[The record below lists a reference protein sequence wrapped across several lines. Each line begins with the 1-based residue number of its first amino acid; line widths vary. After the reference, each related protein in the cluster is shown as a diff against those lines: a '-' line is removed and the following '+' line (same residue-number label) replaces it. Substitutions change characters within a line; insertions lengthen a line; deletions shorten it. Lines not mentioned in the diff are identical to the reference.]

1 MKKLLLVIS
10 MVLGMVAVVMAG
22 SISYSGSVNAT
33 TQKVLLAA
41 TGTTFT
47 AVNISETYF
56 PLTYTPSTVLRFYL
70 EDASNTWTAS
80 AAKVTLTAVPIT
92 GTNEP
97 PCYCV
102 GASGLQT
109 NSSGNGLWT
118 GIPFYNG
125 IVLDGGTD
133 AANSSSTTITAVI
146 VGK

>member
-22 SISYSGSVNAT
+22 TISYSGSVNAT

-47 AVNISETYF
+47 AIAIAETYF
-56 PLTYTPSTVLRFYL
+56 PLTYTPSTVIRFYL

-80 AAKVTLTAVPIT
+80 AAKVTLTAIPIT
-92 GTNEP
+92 GTNT
-97 PCYCV
+97 YYI
-102 GASGLQT
+102 GATGVQT
-109 NSSGNGLWT
+109 NGSGNGLWT

-133 AANSSSTTITAVI
+133 AANSSSTTITAIV